1 MHGIMF
7 HSVFTD
13 GRLFLKIGQ
22 RFHVMGM
29 SIQIKKNIIYCK
41 AGEKEFD
48 CRRIR
53 SRYYNLTSAAASF
66 PAEGFAKLWEDGSH
80 GEGFTGIKNFFK
92 FLSGNIGHG

>member
-41 AGEKEFD
+41 AGLVDSVHKLLAREEFD

-66 PAEGFAKLWEDGSH
+66 PAEGFAKLWKE
-80 GEGFTGIKNFFK
+80 I
-92 FLSGNIGHG
+92 LP